1 MKSEHV
7 HMALVRSVPDEDGGH
22 CSAEELVLGSHPWS
36 VEGRRGKSFQASHC
50 GTGRVQGWERRTVC
64 TLLQST

>member
-7 HMALVRSVPDEDGGH
+7 HRALVRSVPDEDGGH

-50 GTGRVQGWERRTVC
+50 GTERAQG
-64 TLLQST
+64 